1 MKKNKL
7 FIALISATLL
17 VTSVL
22 FVRAD
27 EVFTNLPSSEVIIGT
42 DDRQYLSDTT
52 STLNKKMVRIT
63 FEGLNEHGQR
73 IVGSGSGV
81 MISKDIVLTAAHCVY
96 NSRNREYY
104 QNVKVVPSAT

>member
-42 DDRQYLSDTT
+42 TTDSIYLIQ
-52 STLNKKMVRIT
+52 L
-63 FEGLNEHGQR
+63 
-73 IVGSGSGV
+73 
-81 MISKDIVLTAAHCVY
+81 VL
-96 NSRNREYY
+96 
-104 QNVKVVPSAT
+104 